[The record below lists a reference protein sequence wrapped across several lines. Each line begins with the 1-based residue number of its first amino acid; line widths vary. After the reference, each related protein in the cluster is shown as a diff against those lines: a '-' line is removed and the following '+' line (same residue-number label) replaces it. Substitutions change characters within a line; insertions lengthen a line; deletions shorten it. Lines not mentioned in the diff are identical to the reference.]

1 MCVLVRAHTPC
12 SLLYGRMRG
21 RVAGAGSRN
30 SVRPAVL
37 RYVAACSGA
46 ELMTLVRLITQPV
59 HSRIAYDE
67 TLGIHSQLMT
77 TASSEAAHDVLPPS
91 QMLGFE
97 WDACFAIGMDT
108 VLQCVGRRERTA

>member
-1 MCVLVRAHTPC
+1 
-12 SLLYGRMRG
+12 MRG

-37 RYVAACSGA
+37 RYVAACSGV

-59 HSRIAYDE
+59 HSRVAYDE
-67 TLGIHSQLMT
+67 TLGIHAQLMT
-77 TASSEAAHDVLPPS
+77 VSSEAAHVLPPS

-97 WDACFAIGMDT
+97 
-108 VLQCVGRRERTA
+108 